1 MNSLIVKTAAQ
12 ILVGLMLVYSAYL
25 LLRGHNQPGGGFIG
39 ALVAVI
45 AFALYAIVTAPRI
58 VRKIIY
64 IDPVMI
70 SVTGLLCTVM
80 AGLVGMVQ
88 SASFLTAYWWA
99 GFLNTSFI
107 FDLGVYL
114 TVFGSVLT
122 VILHLEHR

>member
-1 MNSLIVKTAAQ
+1 MNSLILKTAAQ

-70 SVTGLLCTVM
+70 SVTGLLCTFV
-80 AGLVGMVQ
+80 AGLIGMVQ
-88 SASFLTAYWWA
+88 SASFLTAYWWT
-99 GFLNTSFI
+99 GLLNTSFI